1 MPGSKVYIP
10 DPTWA
15 NHFNIWRDAGVEWAK
30 YRYYKPDTRG
40 LDFEGLMEDIH
51 VRRGGEGGRGS
62 GGRTGEGEEG
72 DCMGEE
78 GRAWEGQ
85 GRGGSRVRHC
95 AAHAEQWKSR
105 PVGTKGRRG

>member
-51 VRRGGEGGRGS
+51 VRSMGRGGEG
-62 GGRTGEGEEG
+62 
-72 DCMGEE
+72 
-78 GRAWEGQ
+78 
-85 GRGGSRVRHC
+85 
-95 AAHAEQWKSR
+95 
-105 PVGTKGRRG
+105 PGRRGLTCEALRDACRAVGDDVQVGRVGRRGGGERRLHG